1 MFENFI
7 YDSNVSNS
15 KKKHKQLEKLL
26 ETYKELNVLTE
37 LKSQGKLTYGNGNVP
52 KSLSDRNQI
61 HDIIRRSIS
70 RKRLPEDTF
79 EEWHKNPNLN
89 VLLNRQTK
97 GANQKSDVGDIAN
110 EVNEVKNS
118 AEHGNYTSGDHDTTE
133 SSDSVECNSRS
144 AIQDFL
150 KRFELSDNWV
160 KASYLVK
167 TSGLEVLPHG
177 FDRSSSTFASKGMYS
192 IRRHHLKNL
201 KVLLHINILRKR
213 WTAAYKIFCMLIRFP
228 NVDIRSIWPL
238 GIEILSRKRE
248 EGAYSSDDQ
257 ASFKDE
263 KFLNWLSSFYSI
275 NKHYNS
281 ISMNSRKFSA
291 PVWRLGSKTHSPLYL
306 ITSLWTLLVKNKYSA
321 LGDKLEELLLE
332 PPYNVDGTFY
342 FLMALC
348 KLLETIELVNK
359 FLRANE
365 TNELRT
371 SETDGDSY
379 NGNEII
385 NLPKEHIQERIQSSI
400 KKIIEN
406 LNKCKELS
414 FVFPENVFEVEIK
427 KIIRIVGDVNLE
439 EVLEVSEKWNKQ
451 KVDDADLFSPIFA
464 DEFDDRS
471 KTYINYNLNEDN
483 EKEITEGATT
493 SVQSN
498 DIESE

>member
-15 KKKHKQLEKLL
+15 KKKFKQLEKLL
-26 ETYKELNVLTE
+26 QNHKELNVLTE
-37 LKSQGKLTYGNGNVP
+37 LKSQGKLAHGDVP
-52 KSLSDRNQI
+52 ISLSNKNQL

-89 VLLNRQTK
+89 VLLNRQIK
-97 GANQKSDVGDIAN
+97 NANEKSDVGDIAN
-110 EVNEVKNS
+110 VVNEVKNS
-118 AEHGNYTSGDHDTTE
+118 TENGNYTSGGHDSNE
-133 SSDSVECNSRS
+133 SGDSIEGNPGI

-160 KASYLVK
+160 KASYLIK
-167 TSGLEVLPHG
+167 TRGLEVLPHG
-177 FDRSSSTFASKGMYS
+177 FDRSSSTFASRGMYS

-213 WTAAYKIFCMLIRFP
+213 WGAAYKIFCMLIRFP

-248 EGAYSSDDQ
+248 EGAYSSDGL

-306 ITSLWTLLVKNKYSA
+306 ITSLWTLLVKNKYNA

-359 FLRANE
+359 FLRTTE
-365 TNELRT
+365 TSEAFTL
-371 SETDGDSY
+371 ETDGDSL
-379 NGNEII
+379 NDNEIR
-385 NLPKEHIQERIQSSI
+385 NLPKEHIQERIHASI

-414 FVFPENVFEVEIK
+414 FVFPETVFEAELK
-427 KIIRIVGDVNLE
+427 KIISIVGDDDLE
-439 EVLEVSEKWNKQ
+439 AVFKVSEEWNKE
-451 KVDDADLFSPIFA
+451 KVDDANLFSPIFA
-464 DEFDDRS
+464 DEFDDSS
-471 KTYINYNLNEDN
+471 KTYINYDLNEDN
-483 EKEITEGATT
+483 SKEITENKTT
-493 SVQSN
+493 PVQSP
-498 DIESE
+498 DRESE